1 MRVLFED
8 YDWFRYQRIWF
19 YQRLRSVEINSTFSW
34 EEEDGQKMIDFYDIF
49 KKIMDEDKT
58 GNEERKKCLCSLSCK
73 LIHIDVK
80 FEFSEISTFNSYESE
95 SLLAMP
101 CLLINV
107 SIITYDCQFSRF
119 LTSISTSLVPI
130 FSIITSRI
138 QVHPYWISR
147 FRYCRYSFLS
157 RPGEFSILSATT

>member
-1 MRVLFED
+1 
-8 YDWFRYQRIWF
+8 
-19 YQRLRSVEINSTFSW
+19 
-34 EEEDGQKMIDFYDIF
+34 MIDFYDIF

-58 GNEERKKCLCSLSCK
+58 GNEERKKWLCSLSCK

-95 SLLAMP
+95 SLLATL
-101 CLLINV
+101 CLINV